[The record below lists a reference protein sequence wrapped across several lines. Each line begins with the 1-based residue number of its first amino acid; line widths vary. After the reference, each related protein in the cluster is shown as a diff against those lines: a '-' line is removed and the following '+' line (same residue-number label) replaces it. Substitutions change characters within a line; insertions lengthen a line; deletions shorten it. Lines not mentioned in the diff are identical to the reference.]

1 VRTGMIAVKCGMT
14 MEWDEYGRRLPLTVL
29 WFDGNEV
36 VQARTPLRDGY
47 AALQVTDPG
56 PPGPTHPR
64 GARPPGGHGLPAP
77 EAPRVARGR
86 GGARGPAGATS
97 HPPASLPRVP

>member
-14 MEWDEYGRRLPLTVL
+14 MEWDEFGRRLPLTVL

-64 GARPPGGHGLPAP
+64 PPGGHGLPAP